1 MYEYRCDERLKVKSD
16 TEGPIRLTYTG
27 FIMNQLKRELQRR
40 QKYQCRYD
48 ERLKTKAEGSTRLTY
63 TGCRGGLEH

>member
-1 MYEYRCDERLKVKSD
+1 MYEYRCDERLKIKA
-16 TEGPIRLTYTG
+16 EGPIRLTYTG

-48 ERLKTKAEGSTRLTY
+48 ERLKTKAEVLRLE
-63 TGCRGGLEH
+63 L